1 MERGL
6 KVGGMIGRMLESRK
20 AYRAFQIWKEV
31 VYDIQEGERGL
42 ERRIECASRLVRKK
56 AGVAVRVAFQKLQH
70 TSLVQVKEWQD
81 KNEEDIMR

>member
-6 KVGGMIGRMLESRK
+6 KVGMIGRMLESRK

-56 AGVAVRVAFQKLQH
+56 VGWRLGWLSRNLNIHHLFRLRNGRIKTRIL
-70 TSLVQVKEWQD
+70 
-81 KNEEDIMR
+81 